1 MLVVVGFAA
10 LGGCRTCIDSDVPR
24 QYACTG
30 DAGIGDECPDRYND
44 NGGLL
49 AVWECNT
56 TWGYCFDTTKGEPN
70 PCRVDSEC
78 GGGWRCTPDGRCGDP
93 SQEGT
98 LSTVDF
104 DEPEKLHPVA
114 FEQRPDRLESAA
126 PLRVPNV
133 GGLRTESALAGRSAG
148 QGVEVLG
155 VTSVT
160 DPDGDRFRTTYRRIP
175 SPGDDFALTVG
186 VSGGQG
192 VQHFLWSLP
201 AQRLSLTTLSSD
213 GGMQT
218 DANAAPGLN
227 ACTWVAPLR
236 TAGDP
241 VSALNGSVQLRH
253 GSGLAL
259 VSPYFGLLDAGVSGS
274 DAREVVLLTPPLCSN
289 GWLAVIARTN
299 GLEAVRVTASGPE
312 SLGTVMALNPGDF
325 RIATRGTESWLA
337 WRSGAM
343 GGNASKISAAEL
355 TGLCLDAG
363 MPEVVELQRPVCPVG
378 DYRAYDLVDTG
389 AGPPELVTECVEF
402 NDAGVE
408 LNNIVFL
415 GERRT
420 PAAYLPSRI
429 VTRESAQVFSR
440 FTGGLLTQGP
450 NLVVQDPLSLPSP
463 PETLVPVDGKL
474 HAPTTNASFV
484 HEPWGFMIEQVPAWA
499 ALPANYVES
508 VDWFIARS
516 GVVIDLQ
523 DDGVI
528 ALPED
533 DWANPS
539 SYVLSEL
546 LLQTDGGAVLV
557 ATHDDAFDVAELGDE
572 QPTLVTRLKP
582 SPATPILS
590 LALQPGR
597 DGGVAEGFVVAGLDL
612 FEVRASTPRRWS
624 ASKVSLAG
632 LRPVFTW
639 FDQGWPRAL
648 LDDGTVV
655 GLFTRVPLSGT
666 LPEEVRAGGALCG
679 APFALTATGLW
690 TLLPPEPG
698 AEDSRHQWV
707 ELGLKDTTEET
718 DFSRGRLL
726 TLDDE
731 LYVFS
736 NSGGTWKVTPAGGAC
751 PSP

>member
-1 MLVVVGFAA
+1 MLVVVGVAA
-10 LGGCRTCIDSDVPR
+10 LGGCRTCIDADVPR

-30 DAGIGDECPDRYND
+30 DAGIGDECPDRYD
-44 NGGLL
+44 DKGDLL

-56 TWGYCFDTTKGEPN
+56 TWGYCFDTTKGEPH

-93 SQEGT
+93 SQEGA
-98 LSTVDF
+98 LSTI
-104 DEPEKLHPVA
+104 ELEALEKLHPLA
-114 FEQRPDRLESAA
+114 FEERPDRLEAAA
-126 PLRVPNV
+126 PLRVSDV
-133 GGLRTESALAGRSAG
+133 AGLRTESALAGRVAR
-148 QGVEVLG
+148 QDVEVLG
-155 VTSVT
+155 VTSLA
-160 DPDGDRFRTTYRRIP
+160 DPDGARFRTTYRRIA

-186 VSGGQG
+186 VSGQG
-192 VQHFLWSLP
+192 AQYFLWSLP
-201 AQRLSLTTLSSD
+201 GQQLRRTTLSSD
-213 GGMQT
+213 GGTQT
-218 DANAAPGLN
+218 EPNAAPGLN
-227 ACTWVAPLR
+227 GCTWVAPLR

-241 VSALNGSVQLRH
+241 VSALIGTVQVRH
-253 GSGLAL
+253 QNGLAL
-259 VSPYFGLLDAGVSGS
+259 VSPYLGRLDAGVSGS
-274 DAREVVLLTPPLCSN
+274 DAREAVLLTPPLCTDA
-289 GWLAVIARTN
+289 WLVVIARSN
-299 GLEAVRVTASGPE
+299 GLEAVRITAAGAE
-312 SLGTVMALNPGDF
+312 SLGTVTALNPGDF
-325 RIATRGTESWLA
+325 RIATRGSQSWLA

-343 GGNASKISAAEL
+343 GGNASKLSIAEL
-355 TGLCLDAG
+355 TGLCVDAG
-363 MPEVVELQRPVCPVG
+363 LPEVAELRRPVCPVG

-389 AGPPELVTECVEF
+389 EGPPELVTECVEF

-408 LNNIVFL
+408 LNDVVFI

-450 NLVVQDPLSLPSP
+450 NLVVQEPLSLPSP
-463 PETLVPVDGKL
+463 PEALVPLDGEL
-474 HAPTTNASFV
+474 HAFTARKSFL
-484 HEPWGFMIEQVPAWA
+484 HEPWGFMIDRVPEWT
-499 ALPANYVES
+499 ALPANYVELAGW
-508 VDWFIARS
+508 VIARS
-516 GVVIDLQ
+516 GVVIDPQ

-533 DWANPS
+533 DWADPS

-546 LLQTDGGAVLV
+546 LPQSDGGAVLV

-624 ASKVSLAG
+624 ATKVPLAG

-639 FDQGWPRAL
+639 FDRGWPRAL

-655 GLFTRVPLSGT
+655 GLNTRVPLSGT

-679 APFALTATGLW
+679 APFALSATGLW
-690 TLLPPEPG
+690 MLLPPAPD
-698 AEDSRHQWV
+698 AEDPRPQWV
-707 ELGLKDTTEET
+707 QLGLKDTTEET
-718 DFSRGRLL
+718 DFTRGRLV
-726 TLDDE
+726 TLDDA